1 MSDEVLLEI
10 ADRLYAEPL
19 PGFTA
24 ARDAAARAAA
34 TGDQADKSLAARIK
48 SLKKPSVAGWAV
60 NVLVRREGDQIDQAL
75 ALGDSL
81 RAAAASMSADDLRTL
96 TRQRRQLTNALA
108 GTARDLAREQDVR
121 LTGSVVDQ
129 VEGVLTAA
137 MLDPVAARVVRSGLV
152 LTAFTSTGVSELDVD
167 AVCAVPAAVG
177 EDTAHRA
184 GRTERAAPSLHL
196 VPEDERVRR
205 EVAQDR
211 VEEARRTV
219 AESHAELAEVE
230 ETVSTLRA
238 RRLQLQGEI
247 DELRRRLATLE
258 DDVDGVDEDLEEA
271 EAARE
276 DAAVV
281 LQEAESELAKAQRAL
296 DDLSPPS
303 RRRR

>member
-1 MSDEVLLEI
+1 MNDSRLLEV

-19 PGFTA
+19 SAFTP
-24 ARDAAARAAA
+24 ARDAAARAAS
-34 TGDQADKSLAARIK
+34 TGEDADKALATRIK
-48 SLKKPSVAGWAV
+48 SLRKPSVAAWAV
-60 NVLVRREGDQIDQAL
+60 NLLVRREGDQIDQVL

-81 RAAAASMSADDLRTL
+81 RAAAESMSADDLRAL

-121 LTGSVVDQ
+121 LTDPVVDQ
-129 VEGVLTAA
+129 VEGMLTAA
-137 MLDPVAARVVRSGLV
+137 MLDQRAARVVRSGLI

-167 AVCAVPAAVG
+167 AVCAVPAALG
-177 EDTAHRA
+177 EDVAHRA
-184 GRTERAAPSLHL
+184 APTERPAPSLHL

-205 EVAQDR
+205 ETAQDE
-211 VEEARRTV
+211 VDQARRTV
-219 AESHAELAEVE
+219 EESRTELAEVDG
-230 ETVSTLRA
+230 TLATLRA

-281 LQEAESELAKAQRAL
+281 LEEAEAELAAAQRDL
-296 DDLSPPS
+296 DTLS
-303 RRRR
+303 

>member
-1 MSDEVLLEI
+1 MSDSLLLEL

-19 PGFTA
+19 SGFTA

-34 TGDQADKSLAARIK
+34 TGEDADKALAARVK
-48 SLKKPSVAGWAV
+48 SLKKPSVAAWTV
-60 NVLVRREGDQIDQAL
+60 NLLVRREAEQIDQVL

-81 RAAAASMSADDLRTL
+81 RAAAESMSADDLRSL

-121 LTGSVVDQ
+121 LTASVVDQ

-137 MLDPVAARVVRSGLV
+137 MLDPVAARVVRSGLL
-152 LTAFTSTGVSELDVD
+152 LTAFTSTGVSEVDVD
-167 AVCAVPAAVG
+167 AVCAVPSALG
-177 EDTAHRA
+177 EGVAHRA
-184 GRTERAAPSLHL
+184 ARTERPAPSLHL
-196 VPEDERVRR
+196 VPEDDRVREEAAR
-205 EVAQDR
+205 DKVD
-211 VEEARRTV
+211 EARRTV
-219 AESHAELAEVE
+219 EESRAELADVD
-230 ETVSTLRA
+230 ETVATLRA

-271 EAARE
+271 EGARE

-281 LQEAESELAKAQRAL
+281 LQEAEAELAAAQRAL
-296 DDLSPPS
+296 DDL
-303 RRRR
+303 